1 MTFESTG
8 IRSPGAILL
17 DRQVRMLRTAMGPAI
32 SAALA
37 DPKILEIQLNPDGR
51 MWVDR
56 LGEGCADSGVKV
68 TPQDAERIIRL
79 VASHLHIE
87 VNAAKPFISAELP
100 ETGERFSGVLPPVTR
115 APAFA
120 IRKRAIQII
129 SLAQYVIDGFMTE
142 EQALALRQGVREKRN
157 IVIAGGTGTGK
168 TTLAN
173 TLLQEIAAT
182 GDRVLTLEDTPELQC
197 SAQNAVS
204 FRTHRGVAAM
214 GDLTREILGYS
225 PDRIIVGEVRGG
237 EALAMLKAWGSGH
250 PGGVATVHANSAYG
264 ALLRLES
271 LVQEVVVTVSPALI
285 AQAVD
290 IIVFLSRRAAQRRVE
305 EMIRVRGHQGGEYQI
320 EPLQPFL

>member
-1 MTFESTG
+1 MTLDSSALRT
-8 IRSPGAILL
+8 PGAVLL

-32 SAALA
+32 AAALA
-37 DPKILEIQLNPDGR
+37 DPQVLEIQLNPDGR
-51 MWVDR
+51 MWLDR
-56 LGEGCADSGVKV
+56 LGEGCGDSGLKV

-129 SLAQYVIDGFMTE
+129 SLAQYVVDGFMSE
-142 EQALALRQGVREKRN
+142 EQALALRQAVRERRN

-197 SAQNAVS
+197 SAQNALS
-204 FRTHRGVAAM
+204 LRTHRGVATM

-225 PDRIIVGEVRGG
+225 PDRIIVGEVRGA
-237 EALAMLKAWGSGH
+237 EALAMLKAWATGH
-250 PGGVATVHANSAYG
+250 PGGVTTLHSNSAHG

-271 LVQEVVVTVSPALI
+271 LVQEAVVTVSPTLI

-290 IIVFLSRRAAQRRVE
+290 IVVFLSRRAAQRRVE
-305 EMIRVRGHQGGEYQI
+305 EMIRVRGQRGGEYHI
-320 EPLQPFL
+320 EPLQPSL